1 MRTVAIV
8 GRPNVGKSTLFNRL
22 AGKRL
27 ALVHDAPGVTRDRR
41 ETEGHLGALHF
52 RLFDT
57 AGLEDAGD
65 ATLEGRMRAQTE
77 RAIAEADACLFL
89 VDARA
94 GVTPFDRHFAESLR
108 KAPCPVVL
116 VANKCEGKAAD
127 AGLYE
132 AYALGLGDPVAISAE
147 HGLGLGDLEDA
158 LEAAFE
164 AADSA
169 LDAQAPHTE
178 EADGAE
184 EDDEDRV
191 LRIAIL
197 GRPNV
202 GKSTLVNR
210 LLGEDRMLTGPEA
223 GITRDSIGLE
233 WEWRG
238 RPVKLFDTAGVRRR
252 AKVTQSLEKLSVADT
267 LRAVRF
273 AEVVVLLLDAD
284 QAMEKQ
290 DVQLGDLVIE
300 EGRGLVVAVNKWD
313 LVEERS
319 PRLKEIRAR
328 VEHALPQ
335 VKGLPVIPL
344 SAQTGEHLG
353 KLMPAILKVHDRWN
367 ARVPTAQLNEWL
379 AEMTERHPPPAVSG
393 RRIRLRY
400 LTQAKTRP
408 PTFVLFSTRAG
419 DLPTAYIRYLTNGLR
434 EAFGL
439 EATPIRILLRKPKNP
454 YDKGR

>member
-1 MRTVAIV
+1 MRTLAIV

-41 ETEGHLGALHF
+41 EAEGQLGRLVF

-57 AGLEDAGD
+57 AGLEEADGGS
-65 ATLEGRMRAQTE
+65 LEARMRTQTD
-77 RAIAEADACLFL
+77 RAIAEADACVFL
-89 VDARA
+89 IDARA
-94 GVTPFDRHFAESLR
+94 GVTPFDRHFADLLR
-108 KAPCPVVL
+108 KASCPVIL
-116 VANKCEGKAAD
+116 VANKCEGKAGD
-127 AGLYE
+127 AGLYD
-132 AYALGLGDPVAISAE
+132 AFALGLGEPVAISAE
-147 HGLGLGDLEDA
+147 HGLGLGDLEEA
-158 LEAAFE
+158 IEAAFE
-164 AADSA
+164 
-169 LDAQAPHTE
+169 
-178 EADGAE
+178 EAEAKGA
-184 EDDEDRV
+184 DEDFDDDDDPS

-210 LLGEDRMLTGPEA
+210 LLGEERMLTGPEA
-223 GITRDSIGLE
+223 GITRDAIGLS

-252 AKVTQSLEKLSVADT
+252 TKVTESLEKLSVADT

-273 AEVVVLLLDAD
+273 AEVVVLVVDVD

-290 DVQLGDLVIE
+290 DVQLGVLVIQ

-319 PRLKEIRAR
+319 PRIKAIRER

-335 VKGLPVIPL
+335 VKGLPVVAL
-344 SAQTGEHLG
+344 SAQTGEHMG
-353 KLMPAILKVHDRWN
+353 KLMPAIEKVYDRWN
-367 ARVPTAQLNEWL
+367 ARIPTAQLNQWL
-379 AEMTERHPPPAVSG
+379 SEMTERHPPPAVSG
-393 RRIRLRY
+393 KRIRLRY
-400 LTQAKTRP
+400 LTQAKSRP

-419 DLPTAYIRYLTNGLR
+419 DLPTAYLRYLTNGLR

-439 EATPIRILLRKPKNP
+439 EATPIRIVLRKPKNP
-454 YDKGR
+454 YDPGR